1 MKVCAQGWW
10 AFCKSA
16 RGVHQAQ
23 TSEGDVMKTLIRV
36 VKRRS
41 EDNRDDTAAAR
52 LARPQL
58 TTEMI
63 IKSWIIE
70 SRERRQAALSQLQT
84 SIGWKELGGSA
95 RG

>member
-1 MKVCAQGWW
+1 
-10 AFCKSA
+10 
-16 RGVHQAQ
+16 
-23 TSEGDVMKTLIRV
+23 MKTLIRV

-41 EDNRDDTAAAR
+41 GDKRDNKATAVPVK
-52 LARPQL
+52 PQL

-70 SRERRQAALSQLQT
+70 SRERRQAAMSQLH
-84 SIGWKELGGSA
+84 SSVGWKALGGSA

>member
-1 MKVCAQGWW
+1 MLEVGGLLQSG
-10 AFCKSA
+10 
-16 RGVHQAQ
+16 RGVHQTL

-41 EDNRDDTAAAR
+41 EDKKDNKATAVPVK
-52 LARPQL
+52 PQL

-70 SRERRQAALSQLQT
+70 SRERRQAAMSQLQ
-84 SIGWKELGGSA
+84 SSVGWKALGGSA